1 MQALVKEK
9 PEPGLTCQEID
20 EPRIERP
27 DEVLYDVSTCA
38 ICTGEMK
45 VYEWGEWA
53 AADTTI
59 QLPTVL
65 GHEAAGVVREVGS
78 EVTRVSPGDRVV
90 VDPII
95 GCGHCEHCRA
105 GFHNMCPDREIYSKR
120 RGAMAEAAVLPER
133 AICRMPDGLSMAEG
147 SLLENLG
154 IAVHAV
160 EDFEHDP
167 GNLAVVIGAGPIGIM
182 AAQTLVAWGL
192 KVLISDLIPYRI
204 EIARKTSGAE
214 VVDGDAADLREV
226 VIEESEGRGANFVL
240 EAAATQTALDLALD
254 IVKPRGTVVTI
265 GTFDGD
271 VSFNPFFKMTR
282 KEIRLQ
288 SRMGRSWETWRRM
301 TQLVR
306 DNRVNLGPLAS
317 ATYPLTEFEKA
328 FEHAKRT
335 DTMKVL
341 FEMGA

>member
-1 MQALVKEK
+1 MKALVKEK
-9 PEPGLTCQEID
+9 PEPGLTCMEVD
-20 EPRIERP
+20 APELMRP
-27 DEVLYDVSTCA
+27 DDVLFDVEMCA

-45 VYEWGEWA
+45 VYEWGAWA

-59 QLPTVL
+59 ELPTVL

-78 EVTRVSPGDRVV
+78 EVTGISPGDRIV

-95 GCGHCEHCRA
+95 GCGHCEHCHS
-105 GFHNMCPDREIYSKR
+105 GFHNMCPDREIYGKR
-120 RGAMAEAAVLPER
+120 RGAMAETAVLPER
-133 AICRMPDGLSMAEG
+133 AICKMPDGLSMEEG
-147 SLLENLG
+147 ALLENLG

-160 EDFEHDP
+160 EDFQHDP

-192 KVLISDLIPYRI
+192 HVVITDLVPFRVEMARRI
-204 EIARKTSGAE
+204 SGAT
-214 VVDGDAADLREV
+214 VVDASMDSLADV
-226 VIEESEGRGANFVL
+226 VMDVSGGAGADFVL
-240 EAAATQTALDLALD
+240 EAAATQSALDLALD
-254 IVKPRGTVVTI
+254 IVKPRGSVVTI

-288 SRMGRSWETWRRM
+288 SRMGRGWETWRRV

-306 DNRVNLGPLAS
+306 DGRVNISPLA
-317 ATYPLTEFEKA
+317 TELYALADYERA
-328 FEHAKRT
+328 FDRARCP
-335 DTMKVL
+335 DVMKVL
-341 FEMGA
+341 FKVRS

>member
-1 MQALVKEK
+1 MQALVKVK
-9 PEPGLTCQEID
+9 PEPGLVCSDID
-20 EPRIERP
+20 APEVARP
-27 DEVLYDVSTCA
+27 DDVLFEVSTCA
-38 ICTGEMK
+38 ICTGELK
-45 VYEWGEWA
+45 VYEWGAWA

-59 QLPTVL
+59 ALPTVL
-65 GHEAAGVVREVGS
+65 GHEAAGVVRAVGS
-78 EVTRVSPGDRVV
+78 EVTGVTVGDRVV

-105 GFHNMCPDREIYSKR
+105 GYHNMCPDREIYGKR
-120 RGAMAEAAVLPER
+120 RGAMAEFAVLPER
-133 AICRMPDGLSMAEG
+133 AICKMPDGMSMEEG
-147 SLLENLG
+147 ALLENLG

-160 EDFEHDP
+160 EDFGHDP

-192 KVLISDLIPYRI
+192 RVLISDLVPSRV
-204 EIARKTSGAE
+204 EMARAISGANVVDAAEDDLGE
-214 VVDGDAADLREV
+214 VVTEVSSGLGAD
-226 VIEESEGRGANFVL
+226 FVL
-240 EAAATQTALDLALD
+240 EAAATQSALDLALD

-306 DNRVNLGPLAS
+306 DGRVNLAPLAS
-317 ATYPLTEFEKA
+317 ESYDLGDYEKA
-328 FEHAKRT
+328 FDRARSP
-335 DTMKVL
+335 DIMKVL
-341 FEMGA
+341 FNCES